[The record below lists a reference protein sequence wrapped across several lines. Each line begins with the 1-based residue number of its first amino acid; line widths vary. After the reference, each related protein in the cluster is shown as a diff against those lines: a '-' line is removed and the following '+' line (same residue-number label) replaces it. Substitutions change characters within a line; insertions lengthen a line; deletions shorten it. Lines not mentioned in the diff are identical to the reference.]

1 MTARRR
7 TVQPTASASESTP
20 APTPS
25 RRSAPP
31 HSGRREPFA
40 VRFWLAA
47 AAVVMLLSACS
58 PRHKQL
64 FADAPSHPVPQV
76 LVVESDALVIDGR
89 HVRLSN
95 AAGPQAVPHAAC
107 WAEAVAAHEARES
120 VRALVTGA
128 QDITVTPTG
137 GVDEYNRAWAHV
149 SIDGLDLGLT
159 LLQRGLAAPRNDHR
173 FDWCAPLSTSVGQG
187 PSISAL
193 AALN

>member
-7 TVQPTASASESTP
+7 TVQPIPSASEQAP

-31 HSGRREPFA
+31 SPGRREPF
-40 VRFWLAA
+40 VIRLWLAA

-58 PRHKQL
+58 PHHKQL
-64 FADAPSHPVPQV
+64 FADAPSRPMPQV
-76 LVVESDALVIDGR
+76 LVVESDALVVDGR

-120 VRALVTGA
+120 VRAIVTGA
-128 QDITVTPTG
+128 QDVTVTPTG

-149 SIDGLDLGLT
+149 SIDGLDLGQT
-159 LLQRGLAAPRNDHR
+159 LLQRGLAAPRNGTR
-173 FDWCAPLSTSVGQG
+173 FDWCAPLSTSMNQG

-193 AALN
+193 ATLN